1 MGITMHVTMGF
12 DTDADPVDDVEL
24 LADSEGDRVADT
36 EEQRLGVP
44 ENDGEADKDALP
56 VDVLDGELD
65 KLPLLDTVSDAEVD
79 GEENGEGGAVKTD
92 VSEFVALARVD
103 TEADDVIEGERELVE
118 TPVVAAA
125 ELDTFG
131 LLEDDGEANGDVLA
145 AAVAVKGSQ

>member
-24 LADSEGDRVADT
+24 LADS
-36 EEQRLGVP
+36 

-65 KLPLLDTVSDAEVD
+65 KLPLLDTVSDADVD

-92 VSEFVALARVD
+92 VSEFVALARFD

-125 ELDTFG
+125 ELETFG
-131 LLEDDGEANGDVLA
+131 LLEDDGEADGDLLA
-145 AAVAVKGSQ
+145 DAETVIGSQ